1 MDEKEKEIA
10 EKILNR
16 ILLNESITQ
25 TEQYDGYLQMIYDN
39 LKAIQVQAK
48 VSDGNGGQL
57 KLVLQ
62 SNDYLKERLGN
73 MHIALNIAIRE
84 LEGIGDISIVN
95 FIKNIWEN
103 GIDAF
108 EKHSWEDYKYA
119 LDDEEQAELESR
131 FSR

>member
-1 MDEKEKEIA
+1 ME
-10 EKILNR
+10 
-16 ILLNESITQ
+16 Q
-25 TEQYDGYLQMIYDN
+25 TEIKIRINELEKVLKESYGSHHWINKRLKELKEELQ
-39 LKAIQVQAK
+39 AIQVQAK

-119 LDDEEQAELESR
+119 LDDEERAELESR